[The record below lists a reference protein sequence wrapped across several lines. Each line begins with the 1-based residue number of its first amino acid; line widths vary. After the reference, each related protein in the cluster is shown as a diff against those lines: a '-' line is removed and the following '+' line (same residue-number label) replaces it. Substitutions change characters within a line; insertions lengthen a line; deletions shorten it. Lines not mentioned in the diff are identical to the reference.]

1 VEYEKLLSELE
12 KQGIDVIEMNLKG
25 KAKGYYCDDTIVI
38 DSKIETKAQKKS
50 TLIEEVGHVKTSSGN
65 ILDDKDIKNVKQEKI
80 ARRWGYEY
88 IIGLTDLINAFN
100 AGVHGRYELAEYLNV
115 TEQFLQETIDYYK
128 EKYGTY
134 YELDKYYI
142 CFSPCLSIIEKNNL
156 KWLYNPYE

>member
-1 VEYEKLLSELE
+1 MEYEKLLSELE

-25 KAKGYYCDDTIVI
+25 KARGYYCDDTIVI
-38 DSKIETKAQKKS
+38 DSKIETNAEKNG

-65 ILDDKDIKNVKQEKI
+65 ILGDKDIKNVKQEKI

-100 AGVHGRYELAEYLNV
+100 AGVHGRYELARHLDV

-134 YELDKYYI
+134 KEVGRYLIY
-142 CFSPCLSIIEKNNL
+142 FSPCLGVITKNEL
-156 KWLYNPYE
+156 KWINNIE